1 MKKHILD
8 NLQPTN
14 VFKFFEEICSIPHG
28 SRDTKKISDYLVEFA
43 KTRNLEYV
51 QDSSN
56 NVIIKKV
63 GQLGGE
69 MAAPVIIQGHMDMVC
84 EKEEGCDID
93 FETDGLRL
101 MIEDGYVTA
110 DGTTLGGDDGIAVA
124 YALAILDSSTIPH
137 PPLECVFTVDE
148 EIGMLGA
155 AALDMSGLSG
165 RKLLN
170 IDSEEEGYLLVSCA
184 GGATV
189 TLHVPVLR
197 RGAQG
202 DRYLL
207 TVSGL
212 QGGHSGVEINK
223 GRANASIVLGNVLKE
238 LSIADDSLK
247 IISVFGGLKDNAI
260 PVKAEALFVS
270 KNIDA
275 VKTATD
281 EMNQELREIFKNTD
295 PDINL
300 SIIEISDDNQN
311 LIKNSF
317 CYNSDTIQLY
327 PLDEMNNLQ
336 FIMCFGTMPFGVKTM
351 SKDIIG
357 LVQTSLNLGILTT
370 SENEI
375 TITYSVRSSVRSE
388 KNQLID
394 ELKLIAKSIG
404 ASVEVAGDYPAWEY
418 NKNSTLRDLMTST
431 YEEMYGKPMVVQAIH
446 AGVECGIFSDRLEG
460 LDAVSFGP
468 DILDIHTPKERL
480 SIESTKRTWEYI
492 TKVLQKSCSL

>member
-1 MKKHILD
+1 MNKHILD
-8 NLQPTN
+8 NIEPSN
-14 VFKFFEEICSIPHG
+14 VLKYFEEICSIPHG
-28 SRDTKKISDYLVEFA
+28 SRDTKRISDYLVNFA
-43 KTRNLEYV
+43 KERNLEFI
-51 QDSSN
+51 QDASN
-56 NVIIKKV
+56 NVIIKKA

-69 MAAPVIIQGHMDMVC
+69 MAAPIIIQGHIDMVC
-84 EKEEGCDID
+84 EKEEDCDID
-93 FETDGLRL
+93 FESEGLRL
-101 MIEDGYVTA
+101 KIEDEFITA
-110 DGTTLGGDDGIAVA
+110 EGTTLGGDDGIAVA
-124 YALAILDSSTIPH
+124 YALAVLDSSDIPH

-155 AALDMSGLSG
+155 AALDMSQIKG

-202 DRYLL
+202 EKYIL

-212 QGGHSGVEINK
+212 MGGHSGVEINK

-238 LSIADDSLK
+238 LSLADDSLK
-247 IISVFGGLKDNAI
+247 IISVSGGLKDNAI
-260 PVKAEALFVS
+260 PVKAEAVFVS

-275 VKTATD
+275 VKQATA
-281 EMNQELREIFKNTD
+281 EMNEELKEIFKNTD
-295 PDINL
+295 PN
-300 SIIEISDDNQN
+300 
-311 LIKNSF
+311 IKLDVF
-317 CYNSDTIQLY
+317 CYNSDTIQFY

-336 FIMCFGTMPFGVKTM
+336 FIMCFGTMPFGVKSM
-351 SKDIIG
+351 SKDIDG

-388 KNQLID
+388 KDQLIE
-394 ELKLIAKSIG
+394 ELKLIAQSIG
-404 ASVEVAGDYPAWEY
+404 ATVEVTGDYPAWEY
-418 NKNSTLRDLMTST
+418 KKASELRDLMTST

-446 AGVECGIFSDRLEG
+446 AGVECGIFSDALDG

>member
-1 MKKHILD
+1 MNKHILD
-8 NLQPTN
+8 NIEPSN
-14 VFKFFEEICSIPHG
+14 VLKYFEEICSIPHG
-28 SRDTKKISDYLVEFA
+28 SRDTKRISDYLVNFA
-43 KTRNLEYV
+43 KERNLEYI
-51 QDSSN
+51 QDASN
-56 NVIIKKV
+56 NVIIKKA

-69 MAAPVIIQGHMDMVC
+69 MAAPIIIQGHMDMVC
-84 EKEEGCDID
+84 EKEEDCDID
-93 FETDGLRL
+93 FESEGLRL
-101 MIEDGYVTA
+101 KIEDEFITSE
-110 DGTTLGGDDGIAVA
+110 GTTLGGDDGIAVA
-124 YALAILDSSTIPH
+124 YALAVLDSSDIPH

-155 AALDMSGLSG
+155 AALDMSQIKG

-202 DRYLL
+202 EKYIL

-212 QGGHSGVEINK
+212 MGGHSGVEINK

-238 LSIADDSLK
+238 LSLADDSLK
-247 IISVFGGLKDNAI
+247 IISVSGGLKDNAI
-260 PVKAEALFVS
+260 PVKAEAVFVS

-275 VKTATD
+275 VKQATA
-281 EMNQELREIFKNTD
+281 EMNEELKEIFKNTD
-295 PDINL
+295 PN
-300 SIIEISDDNQN
+300 
-311 LIKNSF
+311 IKLDVF
-317 CYNSDTIQLY
+317 CYNSDTIQFY

-336 FIMCFGTMPFGVKTM
+336 FIMCFGTMPFGVKSM
-351 SKDIIG
+351 SKDIDG

-388 KNQLID
+388 KDQLIE
-394 ELKLIAKSIG
+394 ELKLIAQSIG
-404 ASVEVAGDYPAWEY
+404 ATVEVTGDYPAWEY
-418 NKNSTLRDLMTST
+418 KKESELRDLMTST

-446 AGVECGIFSDRLEG
+446 AGVECGIFSDALDG

>member
-1 MKKHILD
+1 MNKHILD
-8 NLQPTN
+8 NIEPSN
-14 VFKFFEEICSIPHG
+14 VLKYFEEICSIPHG
-28 SRDTKKISDYLVEFA
+28 SRDTKRISDYLVNFA
-43 KTRNLEYV
+43 KERNLEFI
-51 QDSSN
+51 QDASN
-56 NVIIKKV
+56 NVIIKKA

-69 MAAPVIIQGHMDMVC
+69 MAAPIIIQGHMDMVC
-84 EKEEGCDID
+84 EKEEDCDID
-93 FETDGLRL
+93 FESEGLRL
-101 MIEDGYVTA
+101 KIEDEFITA
-110 DGTTLGGDDGIAVA
+110 EGTTLGGDDGIAVA
-124 YALAILDSSTIPH
+124 YALAILDSSDIPH

-155 AALDMSGLSG
+155 AALDMSQIKG

-202 DRYLL
+202 EKYIL

-212 QGGHSGVEINK
+212 MGGHSGVEINK

-238 LSIADDSLK
+238 LSLADDSLK
-247 IISVFGGLKDNAI
+247 IISVSGGLKDNAI
-260 PVKAEALFVS
+260 PVKAEAVFVS

-275 VKTATD
+275 VKQATA
-281 EMNQELREIFKNTD
+281 EMNEELKEIFKNTD
-295 PDINL
+295 PN
-300 SIIEISDDNQN
+300 
-311 LIKNSF
+311 IKLDVF
-317 CYNSDTIQLY
+317 CYNSDTIQFY

-336 FIMCFGTMPFGVKTM
+336 FIMCFGTMPFGVKSM
-351 SKDIIG
+351 SKDIEG

-388 KNQLID
+388 KDQLIE
-394 ELKLIAKSIG
+394 ELKLIAQSIG
-404 ASVEVAGDYPAWEY
+404 ATVEVTGDYPAWEY
-418 NKNSTLRDLMTST
+418 KKESELRDLMTST

-446 AGVECGIFSDRLEG
+446 AGVECGIFSDALDG

>member
-1 MKKHILD
+1 MNKHILD
-8 NLQPTN
+8 NIEPSN
-14 VFKFFEEICSIPHG
+14 VLKYFEEICSIPHG
-28 SRDTKKISDYLVEFA
+28 SRDTKRISDYLVNFA
-43 KTRNLEYV
+43 KERNLEFI
-51 QDSSN
+51 QDASN
-56 NVIIKKV
+56 NVIIKKA

-69 MAAPVIIQGHMDMVC
+69 MAAPIIIQGHMDMVC
-84 EKEEGCDID
+84 EKEEDCDID
-93 FETDGLRL
+93 FESEGLRL
-101 MIEDGYVTA
+101 KIEDEFITA
-110 DGTTLGGDDGIAVA
+110 EGTTLGGDDGIAVA
-124 YALAILDSSTIPH
+124 YALAVLDSSDIPH

-155 AALDMSGLSG
+155 AALDMSQIKG

-202 DRYLL
+202 EKYIL

-212 QGGHSGVEINK
+212 MGGHSGVEINK

-238 LSIADDSLK
+238 LSLADDSLK
-247 IISVFGGLKDNAI
+247 IISVSGGLKDNAI
-260 PVKAEALFVS
+260 PVKAEAVFVS

-275 VKTATD
+275 VKQATA
-281 EMNQELREIFKNTD
+281 EMNEELKEIFKNTD
-295 PDINL
+295 PN
-300 SIIEISDDNQN
+300 
-311 LIKNSF
+311 IKLDVF
-317 CYNSDTIQLY
+317 CYNSDTIQFY

-336 FIMCFGTMPFGVKTM
+336 FIMCFGTMPFGVKSM
-351 SKDIIG
+351 SKDIDG

-388 KNQLID
+388 KDQLIED
-394 ELKLIAKSIG
+394 LKLIAQSIG
-404 ASVEVAGDYPAWEY
+404 ATVEVTGDYPAWEY
-418 NKNSTLRDLMTST
+418 KKESELRDLMTST

-446 AGVECGIFSDRLEG
+446 AGVECGIFSDALDG

>member
-1 MKKHILD
+1 MNKHILD
-8 NLQPTN
+8 NIEPSN
-14 VFKFFEEICSIPHG
+14 VLKYFEEICSIPHG
-28 SRDTKKISDYLVEFA
+28 SRDTKRISDYLVNFA
-43 KTRNLEYV
+43 KERNLEFI
-51 QDSSN
+51 QDASN
-56 NVIIKKV
+56 NVIIKKA

-69 MAAPVIIQGHMDMVC
+69 MAAPIIIQGHMDMVC
-84 EKEEGCDID
+84 EKEEDCDID
-93 FETDGLRL
+93 FESEGLRL
-101 MIEDGYVTA
+101 KIEDEFITA
-110 DGTTLGGDDGIAVA
+110 EGTTLGGDDGIAVA
-124 YALAILDSSTIPH
+124 YALAVLDSSDIPH

-155 AALDMSGLSG
+155 AALDMSKIKG

-202 DRYLL
+202 EKYIL

-212 QGGHSGVEINK
+212 MGGHSGVEINK

-238 LSIADDSLK
+238 LSLADDSLK
-247 IISVFGGLKDNAI
+247 IISVSGGLKDNAI
-260 PVKAEALFVS
+260 PVKAEAVFVS

-275 VKTATD
+275 VKQATA
-281 EMNQELREIFKNTD
+281 EMNEELKEIFKNTD
-295 PDINL
+295 PN
-300 SIIEISDDNQN
+300 
-311 LIKNSF
+311 IKLDVF
-317 CYNSDTIQLY
+317 CYNSDTIQFY

-336 FIMCFGTMPFGVKTM
+336 FIMCFGTMPFGVKSM
-351 SKDIIG
+351 SKDIEG

-388 KNQLID
+388 KDQLIE
-394 ELKLIAKSIG
+394 ELKLIAQSIG
-404 ASVEVAGDYPAWEY
+404 ATVEVTGDYPAWEY
-418 NKNSTLRDLMTST
+418 KKESELRDLMTST

-446 AGVECGIFSDRLEG
+446 AGVECGIFSDALDG

>member
-1 MKKHILD
+1 MNKHILD
-8 NLQPTN
+8 NIEPSN
-14 VFKFFEEICSIPHG
+14 VLKYFEEICSIPHG
-28 SRDTKKISDYLVEFA
+28 SRDTKRISDYLVNFA
-43 KTRNLEYV
+43 KERNLEFI
-51 QDSSN
+51 QDASN
-56 NVIIKKV
+56 NVIIKKA

-69 MAAPVIIQGHMDMVC
+69 MAAPIIIQGHIDMVC
-84 EKEEGCDID
+84 EKEEDCDID
-93 FETDGLRL
+93 FESEGLRL
-101 MIEDGYVTA
+101 KIEDEFITA
-110 DGTTLGGDDGIAVA
+110 EGTTLGGDDGIAVA
-124 YALAILDSSTIPH
+124 YALAVLDSSDIPH

-155 AALDMSGLSG
+155 AALDMSQIKG

-202 DRYLL
+202 EKYIL

-212 QGGHSGVEINK
+212 MGGHSGVEINK

-238 LSIADDSLK
+238 LSLADDSLK
-247 IISVFGGLKDNAI
+247 IISVSGGLKDNAI
-260 PVKAEALFVS
+260 PVKAEAVFVS

-275 VKTATD
+275 VKQATT
-281 EMNQELREIFKNTD
+281 EMNEELKEIFKNTD
-295 PDINL
+295 PN
-300 SIIEISDDNQN
+300 
-311 LIKNSF
+311 IKLDVF
-317 CYNSDTIQLY
+317 CYNSDTIQFY

-336 FIMCFGTMPFGVKTM
+336 FIMCFGTMPFGVKSM
-351 SKDIIG
+351 SKDIEG

-388 KNQLID
+388 KDQLIE
-394 ELKLIAKSIG
+394 ELKLIAQSIG
-404 ASVEVAGDYPAWEY
+404 ATVEVTGDYPAWEY
-418 NKNSTLRDLMTST
+418 KKESELRDLMTST

-446 AGVECGIFSDRLEG
+446 AGVECGIFSDALDG

>member
-1 MKKHILD
+1 MNKHILD
-8 NLQPTN
+8 NIEPSN
-14 VFKFFEEICSIPHG
+14 VLNYFEEICSIPHG
-28 SRDTKKISDYLVEFA
+28 SRDTKRISDYLVNFA
-43 KTRNLEYV
+43 KERNLEFI
-51 QDSSN
+51 QDASN
-56 NVIIKKV
+56 NVIIKKA

-69 MAAPVIIQGHMDMVC
+69 MAAPIIIQGHMDMVC
-84 EKEEGCDID
+84 EKEEDCDID
-93 FETDGLRL
+93 FESEGLRL
-101 MIEDGYVTA
+101 KIEDEFITA
-110 DGTTLGGDDGIAVA
+110 EGTTLGGDDGIAVA
-124 YALAILDSSTIPH
+124 YALAVLDSSDIPH

-155 AALDMSGLSG
+155 AALDMSQIKG

-202 DRYLL
+202 EKYIL

-212 QGGHSGVEINK
+212 MGGHSGVEINK

-238 LSIADDSLK
+238 LSLADDSLK
-247 IISVFGGLKDNAI
+247 IISVSGGLKDNAI
-260 PVKAEALFVS
+260 PVKAEAVFVS

-275 VKTATD
+275 VKQATA
-281 EMNQELREIFKNTD
+281 EMNEELKEIFKNTD
-295 PDINL
+295 PN
-300 SIIEISDDNQN
+300 
-311 LIKNSF
+311 IKLDVF
-317 CYNSDTIQLY
+317 CYNSDTIQFY

-336 FIMCFGTMPFGVKTM
+336 FIMCFGTMPFGVKSM
-351 SKDIIG
+351 SKDIDG

-388 KNQLID
+388 KDQLIE
-394 ELKLIAKSIG
+394 ELKLIAQSIG
-404 ASVEVAGDYPAWEY
+404 ATVEVTGDYPAWEY
-418 NKNSTLRDLMTST
+418 KKESELRDLMTST

-446 AGVECGIFSDRLEG
+446 AGVECGIFSDALDG

>member
-1 MKKHILD
+1 MNKHILD
-8 NLQPTN
+8 NIEPSN
-14 VFKFFEEICSIPHG
+14 VLKYFEEICSIPHG
-28 SRDTKKISDYLVEFA
+28 SRDTKRISDYLVNFA
-43 KTRNLEYV
+43 KERNLEFI
-51 QDSSN
+51 QDASN
-56 NVIIKKV
+56 NVIIKKA

-69 MAAPVIIQGHMDMVC
+69 MAAPIIIQGHMDMVC
-84 EKEEGCDID
+84 EKEEYCDID
-93 FETDGLRL
+93 FESEGLRL
-101 MIEDGYVTA
+101 KIEDEFITA
-110 DGTTLGGDDGIAVA
+110 EGTTLGGDDGIAVA
-124 YALAILDSSTIPH
+124 YALAVLDSSDIPH

-155 AALDMSGLSG
+155 AALDMSQIKG

-202 DRYLL
+202 EKYIL

-212 QGGHSGVEINK
+212 MGGHSGVEINK

-238 LSIADDSLK
+238 LSLADDSLK
-247 IISVFGGLKDNAI
+247 IISVSGGLKDNAI
-260 PVKAEALFVS
+260 PVKAEAVFVS

-275 VKTATD
+275 VKQATA
-281 EMNQELREIFKNTD
+281 EMNEELKEIFKNTD
-295 PDINL
+295 PN
-300 SIIEISDDNQN
+300 
-311 LIKNSF
+311 IKLDVF
-317 CYNSDTIQLY
+317 CYNSDTIQFY

-336 FIMCFGTMPFGVKTM
+336 FIMCFGTMPFGVKSM
-351 SKDIIG
+351 SKDIEG

-388 KNQLID
+388 KDQLIE
-394 ELKLIAKSIG
+394 ELKLIAQSIG
-404 ASVEVAGDYPAWEY
+404 ATVVVTGDYPAWEY
-418 NKNSTLRDLMTST
+418 KKESELRDLMTST

-446 AGVECGIFSDRLEG
+446 AGVECGIFSDALDG

>member
-1 MKKHILD
+1 MNKHILD
-8 NLQPTN
+8 NIEPSN
-14 VFKFFEEICSIPHG
+14 VLKYFEEICSIPHG
-28 SRDTKKISDYLVEFA
+28 SRDTKRISDYLVNFA
-43 KTRNLEYV
+43 KERNLEFI
-51 QDSSN
+51 QDASN
-56 NVIIKKV
+56 NVIIKKA

-69 MAAPVIIQGHMDMVC
+69 MAAPIIIQGHMDMVC
-84 EKEEGCDID
+84 EKEEDCDID
-93 FETDGLRL
+93 FESEGLRL
-101 MIEDGYVTA
+101 KIEDEFITA
-110 DGTTLGGDDGIAVA
+110 EGTTLGGDDGIAVA
-124 YALAILDSSTIPH
+124 YALAVLDSSDIPH

-155 AALDMSGLSG
+155 AALDMSQIKG

-202 DRYLL
+202 EKYIL

-212 QGGHSGVEINK
+212 MGGHSGVEINK

-238 LSIADDSLK
+238 LSLADDSLK
-247 IISVFGGLKDNAI
+247 IISVSGGLKDNAI
-260 PVKAEALFVS
+260 PVKAEAVFVS

-275 VKTATD
+275 VKQATA
-281 EMNQELREIFKNTD
+281 EMNEELKEIFKNTD
-295 PDINL
+295 PN
-300 SIIEISDDNQN
+300 
-311 LIKNSF
+311 IKLDVF
-317 CYNSDTIQLY
+317 CYNSDTIQFY

-336 FIMCFGTMPFGVKTM
+336 FIMCFGTMPFGVKSM
-351 SKDIIG
+351 SKDIEG

-375 TITYSVRSSVRSE
+375 TVTYSVRSSVRSE
-388 KNQLID
+388 KDQLIE
-394 ELKLIAKSIG
+394 ELKLIAQSIG
-404 ASVEVAGDYPAWEY
+404 ATVEVTGDYPAWEY
-418 NKNSTLRDLMTST
+418 KKESELRDLMTFT

-446 AGVECGIFSDRLEG
+446 AGVECGIFSDALDG

>member
-1 MKKHILD
+1 MNKHILD
-8 NLQPTN
+8 NIEPSN
-14 VFKFFEEICSIPHG
+14 VLKYFEEICSIPHG
-28 SRDTKKISDYLVEFA
+28 SRDTKRISDYLVNFA
-43 KTRNLEYV
+43 KERNLEYI
-51 QDSSN
+51 QDASN
-56 NVIIKKV
+56 NVIIKKA

-69 MAAPVIIQGHMDMVC
+69 MAAPIIIQGHMDMVC
-84 EKEEGCDID
+84 EKEEDCDID
-93 FETDGLRL
+93 FESEGLRL
-101 MIEDGYVTA
+101 KIEDEFITA
-110 DGTTLGGDDGIAVA
+110 EGTTLGGDDGIAVA
-124 YALAILDSSTIPH
+124 YALAVLDSSDIPH

-155 AALDMSGLSG
+155 AALDMSQIKG

-202 DRYLL
+202 EKYIL

-212 QGGHSGVEINK
+212 MGGHSGVEINK

-238 LSIADDSLK
+238 LSLADDSLK
-247 IISVFGGLKDNAI
+247 IISVSGGLKDNAI
-260 PVKAEALFVS
+260 PVKAEAVFVS

-275 VKTATD
+275 VKQATA
-281 EMNQELREIFKNTD
+281 EMNEELKEIFKNTD
-295 PDINL
+295 PN
-300 SIIEISDDNQN
+300 
-311 LIKNSF
+311 IKLDVF
-317 CYNSDTIQLY
+317 CYNSDTIQFY

-336 FIMCFGTMPFGVKTM
+336 FIMCFGTMPFGVKSM
-351 SKDIIG
+351 SKDIDG

-388 KNQLID
+388 KDQLIE
-394 ELKLIAKSIG
+394 ELKLIAQSIG
-404 ASVEVAGDYPAWEY
+404 ATVEVTGDYPAWEY
-418 NKNSTLRDLMTST
+418 KKESELRDLMTST

-446 AGVECGIFSDRLEG
+446 AGVECGIFSDALDG